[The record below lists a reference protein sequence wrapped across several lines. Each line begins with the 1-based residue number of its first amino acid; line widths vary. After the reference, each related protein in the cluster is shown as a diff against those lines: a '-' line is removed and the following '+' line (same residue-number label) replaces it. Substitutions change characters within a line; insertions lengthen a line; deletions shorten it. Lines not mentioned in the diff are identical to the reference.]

1 MSECVLQTENLSKT
15 FGTSEILHG
24 VDLSIGKGEVYGLV
38 GQNGAGKTT
47 LLRLINNLMKPTSG
61 TVRLRTDRPYIG
73 YMPQSCRFDDQ
84 ATVSDTLRFFVKL
97 RGTDMRGVLS
107 IGEKLRLDGKKRVRQ
122 LSPGQQKKL
131 QITIAM
137 IGEPDFFILDEPTA
151 GLDPAATHE
160 IKTVIGDLHRN
171 GKSILISS
179 HILQDM
185 DEVCTNI
192 AILEGGRLTYNQE
205 LESCF
210 VIRTSAVRQDAMTS
224 LLALYPIVA
233 DASGTTLT
241 VRIDREQIPEC
252 IAELGRLGISVFEIT
267 AGNVRNIVREQLRL
281 EERI

>member
-15 FGTSEILHG
+15 FGKSEILHG
-24 VDLSIGKGEVYGLV
+24 VDLSIQQGEVYGLI
-38 GQNGAGKTT
+38 GQNGTGKTT

-61 TVRLRTDRPYIG
+61 TVRLRTDKLYIG

-84 ATVSDTLRFFVKL
+84 ATVSETLRFFAKL

-107 IGEKLRLDGKKRVRQ
+107 IGEKLRLDGKKRVRH

-160 IKTVIGDLHRN
+160 MKTVIGDLHRN

-192 AILEGGRLTYNQE
+192 AILEGGRLMYNQE
-205 LESCF
+205 LENCF

-241 VRIDREQIPEC
+241 ARIDREQIPDL
-252 IAELGRLGISVFEIT
+252 IAELGRLRISVFEVT

-281 EERI
+281 EARV